1 MNAAKT
7 HGQDNDSTFFSYF
20 DPPIGMT
27 APEYLQR
34 IFTLMNGEDR
44 TTYSIWRLPEP
55 GGDPMKMGDTFIQAA
70 GSADKLAIEAR
81 VMTSDGTSHLYAVG
95 RPEPHNDET
104 TTVPIS
110 DKRMVRVFTNEI
122 FTADEAAVIFMTFYL
137 TDTVAQPYQLR
148 EIDLSIPQSEE
159 R

>member
-1 MNAAKT
+1 MNANRT
-7 HGQDNDSTFFSYF
+7 HGEAIGGSTSGHV
-20 DPPIGMT
+20 DPLALSIPDYIR
-27 APEYLQR
+27 R
-34 IFTLMNGEDR
+34 ILGLMNGKDR

-55 GGDPMKMGDTFIQAA
+55 GGDPRRMGDTFIQAA

-81 VMTSDGTSHLYAVG
+81 VMTSDGTSHLFAVG

-110 DKRMVRVFTNEI
+110 DKRMIRVFTNEI

-137 TDTVAQPYQLR
+137 TDTVSQPYQLR
-148 EIDLSIPQSEE
+148 EIDLSLPQSEE